1 VWLRQPQFVTTP
13 NRFVTRNFELVDA
26 DTSSR
31 KMSRYT
37 RPAHLEAVRWTEHRR
52 RLLLTALEY
61 RVITREMAQLRLYS
75 TGARSQVQR
84 DLTHLWR
91 SGILSKVPNRAPNA
105 CDIYELSRSS
115 PRGLRQ
121 AEAWLGQDAV
131 RRRAKRPPAVDHA
144 LAVNDFRA
152 RIELSVR
159 CSGFELETWLDEFD
173 LNHLARHGVTPDG
186 FFEVTRFDG
195 DNRRR
200 SAFFVEVEVA
210 PVSRAHW
217 RRRLAAY
224 HTFYYSG
231 AYAEEFD
238 GRRSLRLLVVA
249 GRDPGQLRKILE
261 EASAS
266 DFSPIRLTS
275 RDEMWDGNPQEVLSA
290 PIWRSV
296 RDGQAV
302 SLF

>member
-1 VWLRQPQFVTTP
+1 
-13 NRFVTRNFELVDA
+13 
-26 DTSSR
+26 
-31 KMSRYT
+31 
-37 RPAHLEAVRWTEHRR
+37 
-52 RLLLTALEY
+52 LLLTALEY
-61 RVITREMAQLRLYS
+61 RVITREIAQLRLYS
-75 TGARSQVQR
+75 PGARSQVQR

-91 SGILSKVPNRAPNA
+91 SGIFSKVPHRAPNA
-105 CDIYELSRSS
+105 CDIYELSRSA
-115 PRGLRQ
+115 PRGIRE
-121 AEAWLGQDAV
+121 AEAWLGHDAV
-131 RRRAKRPPAVDHA
+131 RRRAKRPPAVEHA

-152 RIELSVR
+152 RVELSVHYL
-159 CSGFELETWLDEFD
+159 GFELDIWQDEFD
-173 LNHLARHGVTPDG
+173 LNHLARHGITPDG
-186 FFEVTRFDG
+186 FFEVTRLDG

-210 PVSRAHW
+210 PVSRSHW
-217 RRRLAAY
+217 RRRMAAY
-224 HTFYYSG
+224 HAFYYSG

-249 GRDPGQLRKILE
+249 GHDPGQPRKILE

-275 RDEMWDGNPQEVLSA
+275 WHAMWDTNPQEVLSA

>member
-1 VWLRQPQFVTTP
+1 MRPSP
-13 NRFVTRNFELVDA
+13 FE
-26 DTSSR
+26 
-31 KMSRYT
+31 
-37 RPAHLEAVRWTEHRR
+37 PVRWTEHRR

-61 RVITREMAQLRLYS
+61 RVITREIAQLRLYS
-75 TGARSQVQR
+75 AGARSQVQR

-115 PRGLRQ
+115 ARGLRL
-121 AEAWLGQDAV
+121 AEAWLGPDAI

-152 RIELSVR
+152 RVELSVH
-159 CSGFELETWLDEFD
+159 CSGFELETWQDEFD
-173 LNHLARHGVTPDG
+173 LNHLARYGITPDG
-186 FFEVTRFDG
+186 FFEVTRLDG

-210 PVSRAHW
+210 PVSRSHW

-238 GRRSLRLLVVA
+238 GRRSLRLLVIS
-249 GRDPGQLRKILE
+249 GQEPGQLTKIVD
-261 EASAS
+261 EARAS
-266 DFSPIRLTS
+266 DFSPMRITS
-275 RDEMWDGNPQEVLSA
+275 WPALRGTSPADVLKA
-290 PIWRSV
+290 PIWRFR
-296 RDGQAV
+296 RDDQAA